1 MSVANGEKGGN
12 FLSSPFLIN
21 SAERKQ
27 VVEYENGMSSN
38 DLPDP
43 FNQPQPVEQR
53 QVIRT
58 KTLGSTS
65 GDTQGPDYKKIAEK
79 IARQEAQNKS
89 NDRAEEIKEK
99 ILDKAS
105 EMRHLKY
112 EVIEDADI
120 VQISVVSSADGTVI
134 RKVPPDKIVSFVK
147 RIREKEQKRK
157 LDIKA

>member
-1 MSVANGEKGGN
+1 MIGLNAS
-12 FLSSPFLIN
+12 
-21 SAERKQ
+21 
-27 VVEYENGMSSN
+27 

-43 FNQPQPVEQR
+43 SAHQTQPAEQR

-58 KTLGSTS
+58 KTLGSITGGS
-65 GDTQGPDYKKIAEK
+65 QGPDYKKIAEK
-79 IARQEAQNKS
+79 IERQEAQDKS
-89 NDRAEEIKEK
+89 DNRAEEVKAK
-99 ILDKAS
+99 ILDRAS

-120 VQISVVSSADGTVI
+120 VQISVISSADGTVI

-147 RIREKEQKRK
+147 KVREKDSERKRK

>member
-1 MSVANGEKGGN
+1 MIEN
-12 FLSSPFLIN
+12 
-21 SAERKQ
+21 
-27 VVEYENGMSSN
+27 ENGMSAN
-38 DLPDP
+38 ELPDP
-43 FNQPQPVEQR
+43 FNQSQSVEQR

-58 KTLGSTS
+58 KTLGSVT
-65 GDTQGPDYKKIAEK
+65 GDSHQGPDYKKIAEK
-79 IARQEAQNKS
+79 IARQEAQDKLEY
-89 NDRAEEIKEK
+89 RAEEVKEK

>member
-1 MSVANGEKGGN
+1 MIEH
-12 FLSSPFLIN
+12 
-21 SAERKQ
+21 
-27 VVEYENGMSSN
+27 ENGMSAN
-38 DLPDP
+38 ELPDP
-43 FNQPQPVEQR
+43 FNQSQPLEQR

-65 GDTQGPDYKKIAEK
+65 GEAKGPDYKKIAEK
-79 IARQEAQNKS
+79 IARQEAQDKFE
-89 NDRAEEIKEK
+89 DRAEEVKAK

-112 EVIEDADI
+112 EVMEDADI
-120 VQISVVSSADGTVI
+120 VQISVVSSADGKII